1 MTENHKPVSDE
12 QIASYSYLLS
22 KEGLD
27 SERVARQHALMQ
39 RQYKT
44 EYDIVEN
51 DRSENA
57 SRSNEQGGGCADPMP
72 PVRFVSN
79 R

>member
-12 QIASYSYLLS
+12 HIASYSYLLS

-27 SERVARQHALMQ
+27 SERVARQQAWMQ

-57 SRSNEQGGGCADPMP
+57 SKSNEQGGSCADPMP
-72 PVRFVSN
+72 QVRFESN